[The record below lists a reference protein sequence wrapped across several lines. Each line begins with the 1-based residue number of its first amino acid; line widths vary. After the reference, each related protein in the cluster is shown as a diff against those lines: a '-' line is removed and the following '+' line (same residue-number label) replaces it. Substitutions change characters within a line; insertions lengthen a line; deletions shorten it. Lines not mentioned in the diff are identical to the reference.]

1 MMTTESLK
9 QSMDLAVKHYASL
22 FRLPSYERVVLLQAL
37 ICAGGGVL
45 TVVLLFPNAEGFVN
59 GVFLG
64 ASVFLANLFI
74 DYVVGR
80 PLMRN
85 DEIYDLRRTATLS
98 LFCWGLW
105 LFFILIGNIATM
117 FSLNLSWWVRLCLLG
132 FSAVLIFR
140 SIVFNSTSAK
150 NYLRL
155 VLPSVLQPFV
165 CIAPFII
172 IWARIGYPITYLLPL
187 FLVFALAVSI
197 ASSYSFISLINRVG
211 KHSLGVPSLSLFKAF
226 LLNWIV
232 NLNAPFEKLL
242 EKLGEEQSVELL
254 LIKFDS
260 SRTKAVLVVPSVHPG
275 PFKNVG
281 SSMLPST
288 LKFTIEKE
296 CACVACVPHGLFGH
310 ELDLASQA
318 QNQKV
323 IKQVVQTMNFT
334 APDGKASPFVTISNG
349 LATACCQIFGNSAF
363 LSVTLAP
370 KTTEDFPQELGMFA
384 RQEAQRLG
392 LTCCVVVNAHN
403 SIDQTD
409 DMPDGALDSL
419 KTVAA
424 NCLEKAAAMKRLP
437 FEVGAATISPKEFGL
452 KEGMGKGGI
461 TVVLVKAGDQKTA
474 YVVIDGNN
482 AVSGLREKVLSAL
495 HSVGVDAGELYTS
508 DTHSVNALILG
519 ERGYNPIG
527 AATDHDKLIAYIK
540 QATLAAL
547 SNLESVKT
555 GCRSITVDNVK
566 VIGKER
572 LEALSLLTDEGLRQA
587 RRIVAA
593 ISSVSG
599 LLLMLFLLFV

>member
-22 FRLPSYERVVLLQAL
+22 FRLPSYWRVILLQVL
-37 ICAGGGVL
+37 ICVGGGVL
-45 TVVLLFPNAEGFVN
+45 TVILLFPNAEGFFN
-59 GVFLG
+59 GVLLGSSLFL
-64 ASVFLANLFI
+64 VNLLI
-74 DYVVGR
+74 DYVVGKV
-80 PLMRN
+80 LMRQ

-105 LFFILIGNIATM
+105 LFFILIGDIATLL
-117 FSLNLSWWVRLCLLG
+117 SLNPSWWVRLCLLG

-150 NYLRL
+150 NYGRL
-155 VLPSVLQPFV
+155 VLPTVLQPFV
-165 CIAPFII
+165 CIAPFILV
-172 IWARIGYPITYLLPL
+172 WARIGYPVSYPMFL
-187 FLVFALAVSI
+187 FLGFALAVSI
-197 ASSYSFISLINRVG
+197 VSSYSFISLINRVG
-211 KHSLGVPSLSLFKAF
+211 KQSLGVPSLTFFKAF

-232 NLNAPFEKLL
+232 GLNAPFEELL
-242 EKLGEEQSVELL
+242 EKLGEEQSVKLS

-260 SRTKAVLVVPSVHPG
+260 SRPKAAFMVPSVHPG

-281 SSMLPST
+281 SSTLPSM
-288 LKFTIEKE
+288 LKSAVESE
-296 CACVACVPHGLFGH
+296 CGCVACVPHGLFGH
-310 ELDLASQA
+310 ELDLASQT
-318 QNQKV
+318 QNQRV
-323 IKQVVQTMNFT
+323 IDQVVRAMSFK
-334 APDGKASPFVTISNG
+334 ASDAKASPFVTVNNG

-384 RQEAQRLG
+384 RQEAERLG
-392 LTCCVVVNAHN
+392 LACCVVVNAHN
-403 SIDQTD
+403 SIDQTNG
-409 DMPDGALDSL
+409 MPDEALDSL

-424 NCLEKAAAMKRLP
+424 DCLEKAVAMKQVP
-437 FEVGAATISPKEFGL
+437 FQVGAATILPKEFGL
-452 KEGMGKGGI
+452 EEGMGKGGI
-461 TVVLVKAGDQKTA
+461 TVILIKVGDQKTA

-495 HSVGVDAGELYTS
+495 YSIGVDAGELYTS

-519 ERGYNPIG
+519 ERGYNPLG

-540 QATLAAL
+540 EVALAAL
-547 SNLESVKT
+547 SNLETVKT

-566 VIGKER
+566 VIGEER

-593 ISSVSG
+593 ISCVSG

>member
-1 MMTTESLK
+1 MTTESLK

-22 FRLPSYERVVLLQAL
+22 FRLPSYKRVTLLQAL
-37 ICAGGGVL
+37 ICVGGGVL
-45 TVVLLFPNAEGFVN
+45 TVVLLFPNIEGVFN
-59 GVFLG
+59 GVLLG
-64 ASVFLANLFI
+64 ASAFLANLII

-80 PLMRN
+80 VLMRQ

-98 LFCWGLW
+98 LFSWGLW
-105 LFFILIGNIATM
+105 LFFILIGDIVAM
-117 FSLNLSWWVRLCLLG
+117 LSLNLSWWVRLCLLG
-132 FSAVLIFR
+132 FSAVLILR
-140 SIVFNSTSAK
+140 SIVFNSTSNK
-150 NYLRL
+150 NYMSL
-155 VLPSVLQPFV
+155 VLPAILQPFA
-165 CIAPFII
+165 CIAPFMVV
-172 IWARIGYPITYLLPL
+172 WARISYPVSYSMFL
-187 FLVFALAVSI
+187 FLGFALAVSI
-197 ASSYSFISLINRVG
+197 VSGYSFISLINRVG

-232 NLNAPFEKLL
+232 NLNAPFEELL
-242 EKLGEEQSVELL
+242 EKLGEEQSVELS

-260 SRTKAVLVVPSVHPG
+260 SRTKAALIVPSVHPG

-281 SSMLPST
+281 SSTLPST
-288 LKFTIEKE
+288 LKSAVEKE
-296 CACVACVPHGLFGH
+296 CGCVACVPHGLFGH

-318 QNQKV
+318 QNQK
-323 IKQVVQTMNFT
+323 IIAQALQAMSFT
-334 APDGKASPFVTISNG
+334 ASDVKASPFVTVNNG

-384 RQEAQRLG
+384 RQEAERLG
-392 LTCCVVVNAHN
+392 LACCVVVNAHN
-403 SIDQTD
+403 SIDQTN
-409 DMPDGALDSL
+409 DMPDEALDSL

-424 NCLEKAAAMKRLP
+424 DCLEKAAAMKRLP
-437 FEVGAATISPKEFGL
+437 FEVGATTIAPKEFGL

-461 TVVLVKAGDQKTA
+461 TVVLVKVGDQKTA

-482 AVSGLREKVLSAL
+482 AISGLREKVLSAL
-495 HSVGVDAGELYTS
+495 GSVGVDAGELYTS

-527 AATDHDKLIAYIK
+527 AATDHDKLIVYIK
-540 QATLAAL
+540 QATLTA
-547 SNLESVKT
+547 SSSLESVKT
-555 GCRSITVDNVK
+555 GCRSITVDRVK

-593 ISSVSG
+593 ISLVSG